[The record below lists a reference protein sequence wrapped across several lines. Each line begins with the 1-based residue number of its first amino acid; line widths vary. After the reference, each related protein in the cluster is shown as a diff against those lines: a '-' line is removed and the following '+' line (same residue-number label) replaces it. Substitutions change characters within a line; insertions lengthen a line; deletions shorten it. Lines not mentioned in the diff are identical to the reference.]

1 MRAAKIEYL
10 EQRSY
15 VASLEIGDLKVT
27 AEIKLAELKDAY
39 EKMEQAYVE
48 AGNAAVKSLDALIAT
63 LKNVEKQFDEVDKL
77 LASFDFN
84 SVLKTKTSEIE
95 AAMNAAKDKFFEDF
109 EAAHKD
115 DLEKAQAALIAQKD
129 AFKKS
134 ILDSSL
140 NKENK

>member
-1 MRAAKIEYL
+1 
-10 EQRSY
+10 
-15 VASLEIGDLKVT
+15 
-27 AEIKLAELKDAY
+27 
-39 EKMEQAYVE
+39 MEQAYVE

-129 AFKKS
+129 ALKKS